1 MAKETKN
8 KNSVPQGKKKMTKTN
23 NKKKETS
30 KKSKSNKQNLPVE
43 KKTTLPYGNDF
54 IKQVAEMASEYNR
67 KY

>member
-30 KKSKSNKQNLPVE
+30 KKLEIFYFGSDCS
-43 KKTTLPYGNDF
+43 YF
-54 IKQVAEMASEYNR
+54 ILCLVGSGG
-67 KY
+67 